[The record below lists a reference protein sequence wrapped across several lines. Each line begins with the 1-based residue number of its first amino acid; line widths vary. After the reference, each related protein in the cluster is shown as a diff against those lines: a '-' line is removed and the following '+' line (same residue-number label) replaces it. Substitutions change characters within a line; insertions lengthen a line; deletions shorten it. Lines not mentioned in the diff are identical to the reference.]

1 MNSYVEY
8 ALVNNKK
15 YKINTD
21 FRVALKC
28 NEVAESNVL
37 EEERALAIIYLLFG
51 EKGLSNSDDWEGLLK
66 IATKYLNIKKENNSE
81 EKETNMSFEED
92 WGYIQASFFSDYNID
107 LSKIKMHWWQFFDLL
122 CGLTEKCVFNRVRF
136 VRDFDISQIKD
147 SKERERWIEQ
157 KKQVALKNKE
167 KIKTAEQ
174 LRLDKLFEEQ
184 LESRW
189 CSWMVT

>member
-1 MNSYVEY
+1 MNSYIEY
-8 ALVNNKK
+8 ALVNNRK

-28 NEVAESNVL
+28 NEVSESDIS
-37 EEERALAIIYLLFG
+37 EEERALAIIYLLYG
-51 EKGLSNSDDWEGLLK
+51 DDGLNNPDDWQKLLK
-66 IATKYLNIKKENNSE
+66 VAVKYLNMNKENNNE
-81 EKETNMSFEED
+81 EKEANMSFNED

-107 LSKIKMHWWQFFDLL
+107 LSKTQMHWWQFFDLL

-157 KKQVALKNKE
+157 KNQVALKNRKVN
-167 KIKTAEQ
+167 KTPEQ
-174 LRLDKLFEEQ
+174 IRLDKLFEEQ
-184 LESRW
+184 LKGR
-189 CSWMVT
+189 

>member
-1 MNSYVEY
+1 MNNYVEY

-28 NEVAESNVL
+28 NEVAESNVS

-81 EKETNMSFEED
+81 EKEANMSFEED

-107 LSKIKMHWWQFFDLL
+107 LSKTKMHWWQFFDLL

-157 KKQVALKNKE
+157 KKQVALKIKDTS
-167 KIKTAEQ
+167 KTAEQ
-174 LRLDKLFEEQ
+174 LRLDRLFEEQ
-184 LESRW
+184 LEGR
-189 CSWMVT
+189 